1 MDSEA
6 GGGLPKLDLHF
17 CTTYRTILALRH
29 HKVVIDL
36 FYSQSIA
43 HSQTYR
49 STIENKG
56 IANMTFSLH
65 PMVISLFIISVSRQC
80 AAFAPS
86 TTAAFSIAA
95 KTQRFQTS
103 RLMSSA
109 VESDAAVSSSD
120 NDFDNFTSKVS
131 FDLNFQQNGTS
142 FLPESDPFHEL
153 PFSQFPSRL
162 GNIHVSWARSSI
174 RRYVF

>member
-1 MDSEA
+1 
-6 GGGLPKLDLHF
+6 
-17 CTTYRTILALRH
+17 
-29 HKVVIDL
+29 
-36 FYSQSIA
+36 
-43 HSQTYR
+43 
-49 STIENKG
+49 
-56 IANMTFSLH
+56 MTFSVR
-65 PMVISLFIISVSRQC
+65 PMAISLFIISVSRQC

-95 KTQRFQTS
+95 NTKRFQTS

-142 FLPESDPFHEL
+142 FLPESDKFSPFL
-153 PFSQFPSRL
+153 
-162 GNIHVSWARSSI
+162 
-174 RRYVF
+174 